1 MDKRTLITMLLCMAL
16 LLGWTM
22 ISPKLF
28 PRRQQP
34 PQKPAPTAPAQQPA
48 VAQQQPPAQPPAIA
62 PSAPPADAQPPI
74 DLQEHTLRNSRV
86 TLKLSNEGAAVTS
99 AYLNEY
105 FEDTSSKQ
113 PLRLLAPFATGQ
125 RSLAMQVEGIDLTG
139 QRFKVVS
146 ADGRRAEYQTTLPS
160 GLVLTKTIEL
170 PPDKYHAVVSVSLSN
185 GTDQPV
191 QAGYW
196 ITSAAGIMPELAP
209 WQKTDGRTL
218 KQEALRDVQG
228 AIGARLTNGTD
239 KIIRKAPGKV
249 QEKPEVYRDSTV
261 TWAGVANQYFSAV
274 LVPQQKGIVIGGKLA
289 AVASNNVGGSLET
302 ARETIQPGQ
311 SASHSYIFFVGPN
324 SEEVKTNPD
333 YAVFANI
340 HSLAWPAP
348 ITGFF
353 LWILRSLYS
362 IVRNYGVA
370 IMLLT
375 LLVRVALHPLSRK
388 SQKSMGHMQKLG
400 PRMKD
405 LQAKYKDDKKKLQEE
420 TMKLYREH
428 GVNPMSGCLPLI
440 LQLPI
445 LIGLYGALRSD
456 IVMRH
461 APFLLWMKDLSQPD
475 ALMMLP
481 ASIPWAVTL
490 NVLPILMIVGMIVQ
504 QVITPK
510 PADPQSAQSQKMMMW
525 MMPVMFFFMFY
536 HMPSGLVLYFLT
548 STGLGILESHL
559 IRKHLEKLELA
570 PVKAKPKKKET
581 WLERAARARAAK
593 LRR

>member
-1 MDKRTLITMLLCMAL
+1 MLICMAL
-16 LLGWTM
+16 LIGWMAISPM
-22 ISPKLF
+22 IS
-28 PRRQQP
+28 PRRQQST
-34 PQKPAPTAPAQQPA
+34 QKPAPTAPAEQPA
-48 VAQQQPPAQPPAIA
+48 IGRQQQPAQPPAVVPPA
-62 PSAPPADAQPPI
+62 PADAQPPI
-74 DLQEHTLRNSRV
+74 ELQDHTLSNNRV
-86 TLKLSNEGAAVTS
+86 TLKLSNEGATAVS

-125 RSLAMQVEGIDLTG
+125 RSLAMQVEGVDLTG

-146 ADGRRAEYQTTLPS
+146 ADKRRVEYQTTLPS

-185 GTDQPV
+185 GSEQPV

-196 ITSAAGIMPELAP
+196 ITSAAGMMPELAP
-209 WQKTDGRTL
+209 WQKTDGKTL
-218 KQEALRDVQG
+218 KQETFRDVQG
-228 AIGARLTNGTD
+228 AIGARLANGTE
-239 KIIRKAPGKV
+239 KIVRKAPGKV
-249 QEKPEVYRDSTV
+249 QEKPEVYRDATV
-261 TWAGVANQYFSAV
+261 TWVGVANQYFSAV

-289 AVASNNVGGSLET
+289 AVGTNNIGGSLET

-311 SASHSYIFFVGPN
+311 SATHSYTFFVGPN
-324 SEEVKTNPD
+324 SDEVKTDPD
-333 YAVFANI
+333 YAVFANL

-348 ITGFF
+348 ISGFF
-353 LWILRSLYS
+353 LWILRTFYR

-375 LLVRVALHPLSRK
+375 LVVRVALHPLSRK
-388 SQKSMGHMQKLG
+388 SQKSMSHMQKLG
-400 PRMKD
+400 PKMKE
-405 LQAKYKDDKKKLQEE
+405 LQAKYKDDKKKQQEE

-428 GVNPMSGCLPLI
+428 GVNPMSGCLPLA

-504 QVITPK
+504 QLITPK
-510 PADPQSAQSQKMMMW
+510 PADPQSEQSQKMMMW
-525 MMPVMFFFMFY
+525 MMPAMFFFMFY

-559 IRKHLEKLELA
+559 IRKHMEKLELA
-570 PVKAKPKKKET
+570 PAKPKAKRKET
-581 WLERAARARAAK
+581 WLERAAKARAARF
-593 LRR
+593 RR

>member
-1 MDKRTLITMLLCMAL
+1 MLLCAAL
-16 LLGWTM
+16 LFGWM
-22 ISPKLF
+22 AISPKLF
-28 PRRQQP
+28 PRPAP
-34 PQKPAPTAPAQQPA
+34 PPGKPAPTAPAEPPA
-48 VAQQQPPAQPPAIA
+48 AARQQQPPAQPAAIA
-62 PSAPPADAQPPI
+62 PATAPPSATEPPVE
-74 DLQEHTLRNSRV
+74 LQENTLGNSRV
-86 TLKLSNEGAAVTS
+86 TLQLSNEGATVTS
-99 AYLNEY
+99 AHLNQY

-113 PLRLLAPFATGQ
+113 PLKLLTPFATGH

-146 ADGRRAEYQTTLPS
+146 ADKRRVQYQTTLPT

-170 PPDKYHAVVSVSLSN
+170 PPDSYHAVVTVSLSN
-185 GTDQPV
+185 GTEQPV

-209 WQKTDGRTL
+209 WQKNDGKTL
-218 KQEALRDVQG
+218 KQETFRDVQG
-228 AIGARLTNGTD
+228 AIGARLTNGSD

-249 QEKPEVYRDSTV
+249 QEKPEVYRDATV
-261 TWAGVANQYFSAV
+261 TWVSVVNQYFSAV
-274 LVPQQKGIVIGGKLA
+274 LVPREKGFVIGGKLS
-289 AVASNNVGGSLET
+289 AVGTNNIAGSLET
-302 ARETIQPGQ
+302 AREAIQPGQ
-311 SASHSYIFFVGPN
+311 SVEHSFMFFVGPN
-324 SEEVKTNPD
+324 SDEVKTNPD
-333 YAVFANI
+333 YAVFANL

-348 ITGFF
+348 ISGFF
-353 LWILRSLYS
+353 LWILRTFYGF
-362 IVRNYGVA
+362 VRNYGVA

-375 LLVRVALHPLSRK
+375 LVVRVALHPLSRK

-400 PRMKD
+400 PRMKE
-405 LQAKYKDDKKKLQEE
+405 LQAKYKEDKKKLQEE

-456 IVMRH
+456 IAMRH
-461 APFLLWMKDLSQPD
+461 APFLLWIKDLSQPD

-504 QVITPK
+504 QLITPK
-510 PADPQSAQSQKMMMW
+510 PTDPQSEQSQKMMMW
-525 MMPVMFFFMFY
+525 MMPAMFFFMFY

-548 STGLGILESHL
+548 STGLGILESNL
-559 IRKHLEKLELA
+559 IRKHMGKLELA
-570 PVKAKPKKKET
+570 PAKPKSKKKQT
-581 WLERAARARAAK
+581 WLERAAKARAAK